1 MYVLINDDIDF
12 KLEFICVF
20 KCGDRFGVLVL
31 VISKV
36 EVEVGLG
43 ICLFEIRYIYIVDS
57 IDILRYR

>member
-43 ICLFEIRYIYIVDS
+43 ICLFEIRYI
-57 IDILRYR
+57 

>member
-12 KLEFICVF
+12 KLEFICVS
-20 KCGDRFGVLVL
+20 KCGDRFGVLVS

-43 ICLFEIRYIYIVDS
+43 ICLFEIRYMYIVDS
-57 IDILRYR
+57 IDSLRYR